1 MILLTH
7 YPGALTVAEYMRFS
21 KAFDSIYYYSRS
33 KVELTRMTRSLKACL
48 RPRAVVAALP
58 LSLAVTIGIDLG
70 TTNSAVAVL
79 KNGAPV
85 LVPNRRGER
94 SRGRRPAP

>member
-1 MILLTH
+1 MTAGRSTLL
-7 YPGALTVAEYMRFS
+7 AA
-21 KAFDSIYYYSRS
+21 
-33 KVELTRMTRSLKACL
+33 
-48 RPRAVVAALP
+48 AALP

-85 LVPNRRGER
+85 LVPNRRGEDGGLSWR
-94 SRGRRPAP
+94 TRPAACL